1 MLQMLCFFLRKSGFS
16 FGISCHVNFLHCW
29 LATKITLCITD
40 LAINRILFLK
50 CVMLMQK
57 TREYNPN
64 LCEIAGFS
72 VARFSRIVYGVYLSL
87 RL

>member
-1 MLQMLCFFLRKSGFS
+1 
-16 FGISCHVNFLHCW
+16 
-29 LATKITLCITD
+29 
-40 LAINRILFLK
+40 
-50 CVMLMQK
+50 MQK

-72 VARFSRIVYGVYLSL
+72 VARFSSIVYGVYLSL

>member
-1 MLQMLCFFLRKSGFS
+1 
-16 FGISCHVNFLHCW
+16 
-29 LATKITLCITD
+29 
-40 LAINRILFLK
+40 
-50 CVMLMQK
+50 MQK
-57 TREYNPN
+57 TREYKHN